1 MRITLYAS
9 SREISMTMEE
19 LNKTQ
24 LILLA
29 LLVSFVTSI
38 ATGIV
43 TVALMDQ
50 APPVIT
56 QTISRVVKETER
68 VIVPQK
74 QQATVETVIVKE
86 EDYIV
91 SAVEA
96 NLGNMVTV
104 AVLEKR
110 KSLLGFVSASDT
122 TRVVTGVG
130 VGFALTK
137 DGVVAVSGAIF
148 DKGTEFVAGTRSG
161 NYYALTVLAR
171 DASSGLAL
179 AQIGKQFAVA
189 DKEKDAITEN
199 AVIIDLAKEDN
210 TESAL
215 GFFDAQ
221 FSDSQ
226 KIKLGTT
233 AVALGLFGME
243 PRILL
248 GTVSGFGFVEG
259 AGDANDRHLAVLYT
273 TLGADSRFDGGPLL
287 DSAGKMMG
295 VTLFGAGQT
304 GTAVSGDV
312 AKALLNEVIES
323 KKTEKAISN

>member
-1 MRITLYAS
+1 
-9 SREISMTMEE
+9 MEE

-56 QTISRVVKETER
+56 QTINRVVKETER

-96 NLGNMVTV
+96 NLSNMVTV
-104 AVLEKR
+104 ALLEKR
-110 KSLLGFVSASDT
+110 KSRLGFTSASDT
-122 TRVVTGVG
+122 TRIVTGVG
-130 VGFALTK
+130 VGFALGK
-137 DGVVAVSGAIF
+137 DGIVALPNAVF
-148 DKGTEFVAGTRSG
+148 DAGEELAVGTRAG
-161 NYYALTVLAR
+161 DYYTLTAVKR
-171 DASSGLAL
+171 DSVSGLAL
-179 AQIGKQFAVA
+179 AQVGKQLVLA
-189 DKEKDAITEN
+189 DKKEGETFEEN
-199 AVIIDLAKEDN
+199 AIIVDIAQEGSKEN
-210 TESAL
+210 TPA
-215 GFFDAQ
+215 FFNAR

-226 KIKLGTT
+226 KIKLGST
-233 AVALGLFGME
+233 AVALGLFGAE

-248 GTVSGFGFVEG
+248 GTVSGFGFMEG
-259 AGDANDRHLAVLYT
+259 TGDAKERHLATLYT
-273 TLGADSRFDGGPLL
+273 TLVADARFNGGPLL
-287 DSAGKMMG
+287 DSAGSVMG
-295 VTLFGAGQT
+295 ITIFGAGQT

-312 AKALLNEVIES
+312 AKRLLDEVTKDEETT
-323 KKTEKAISN
+323 KTGN

>member
-1 MRITLYAS
+1 
-9 SREISMTMEE
+9 MEE

-56 QTISRVVKETER
+56 QTINRIVKETER
-68 VIVPQK
+68 VIVPAK
-74 QQATVETVIVKE
+74 QQATVETVVVKE

-91 SAVEA
+91 SSVDA
-96 NLGNMVTV
+96 NLPNMVIV

-110 KSLLGFVSASDT
+110 KSLLGFTSASDT
-122 TRVVTGVG
+122 TRIITETGI
-130 VGFALTK
+130 GFGLTK
-137 DGVVAVSGAIF
+137 DGVVVIPNVLL
-148 DKGTEFVAGTRSG
+148 DKGEEFALKTRNGG
-161 NYYALTVLAR
+161 NYALTILKR
-171 DASSGLAL
+171 DATSGLAL
-179 AQIGKQFAVA
+179 VRVGKQLLLA
-189 DKEKDAITEN
+189 DKKEGEVVEDN
-199 AVIIDLAKEDN
+199 AVVIDLAKESP

-233 AVALGLFGME
+233 AVALGLFGAE

-248 GTVSGFGFVEG
+248 GTVAGFGFMEG
-259 AGDANDRHLAVLYT
+259 TETSPERHLGVLYT
-273 TLGADSRFDGGPLL
+273 TLGADTRFDGGPLL
-287 DSAGKMMG
+287 DSAGKVLG
-295 VTLFGAGQT
+295 VTLFGTGQT

-312 AKALLNEVIES
+312 AKTLLTEVIEN
-323 KKTEKAISN
+323 KKAPATP